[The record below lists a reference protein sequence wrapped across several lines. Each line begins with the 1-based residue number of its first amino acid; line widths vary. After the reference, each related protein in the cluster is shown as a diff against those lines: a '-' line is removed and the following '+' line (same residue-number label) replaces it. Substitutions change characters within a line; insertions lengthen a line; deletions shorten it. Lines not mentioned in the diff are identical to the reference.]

1 MTIYC
6 LLETIMV
13 WLEIIVVLGAIFF
26 GIRMGGIGIGLC
38 GGLGLAVLTIG
49 FGLPI
54 GSPPVDVI
62 LIIMTVVVA
71 ASALQ
76 AAGGMDY
83 LVRLASTF
91 MRKNPK
97 YLNIIAPITTW
108 VMTIMAG
115 TGFIVFSMLPVI
127 AEIAKDSGIRPSRT
141 LAGSVVASQI
151 AISGSPISAAM
162 AAMLTIMEGNGVTF
176 IVVMSVCLPASF
188 VAAMVAAFIASRQ
201 GCELED
207 DEVYLDRL
215 QKGLV
220 HKYEEKKGESTT
232 REKFSVVVF
241 LIATVAIVIL
251 AAFPQ
256 LRPGFDIGK
265 PMGTRDIIIICMLSA
280 ACLMVIFCKTSPNS
294 IVLAPTFRSG
304 MSSLAVILGIVTLGT
319 TFVDAHMDQIKAIA
333 GDVLSAY
340 PILLAVVLFFT
351 CALLYSQGATT
362 PLIIPLAIA
371 LDVPTWAILASFVA
385 VTGVFVLPTYPTS
398 LAAIEF
404 DSTGSTRVGKYI
416 LNHPFMLP
424 GLGGI
429 IAGVAFGF
437 IIAPMIV

>member
-1 MTIYC
+1 
-6 LLETIMV
+6 MV

-38 GGLGLAVLTIG
+38 GGLGLAILTLG

-83 LVRLASTF
+83 LVRVAGAF
-91 MRKNPK
+91 MRRNPK
-97 YLNIIAPITTW
+97 YINIIAPIITW
-108 VMTIMAG
+108 TMTIMAG
-115 TGFIVFSMLPVI
+115 TGFIVFSTLPVI
-127 AEIAKDSGIRPSRT
+127 AEVAKESGIRPSRT

-162 AAMLTIMEGNGVTF
+162 AAMLSIMEKESVTF
-176 IVVMSVCLPASF
+176 LQVMAVCLPASF

-207 DEVYLDRL
+207 DEVYLERL

-220 HKYEEKKGESTT
+220 KKHVEKLTPDTPQAKL
-232 REKFSVVVF
+232 SVILF
-241 LIATVAIVIL
+241 LLATVSIVIL
-251 AAFPQ
+251 AAFPS

-265 PMGTRDIIIICMLSA
+265 AMGTRDIIIICMMSA
-280 ACLMVIFCKTSPNS
+280 ACLMVVFCKTSTDS
-294 IVLAPTFRSG
+294 IVLAPTFRAG
-304 MSSLAVILGIVTLGT
+304 MSSVAVILGIVTLGT
-319 TFVDAHMDQIKAIA
+319 TLVDAHMLEIKEIA
-333 GDVLSAY
+333 GSVLKSY
-340 PILLAVVLFFT
+340 PMLLALVLFGT

-371 LDVPTWAILASFVA
+371 LDVPHWAILASYVA

-398 LAAIEF
+398 LAAMEF
-404 DSTGSTRVGKYI
+404 DTTGTTRVGKYV

-437 IIAPMIV
+437 MIAPMVMG

>member
-1 MTIYC
+1 
-6 LLETIMV
+6 MV
-13 WLEIIVVLGAIFF
+13 WLEIIVVLGAIFC
-26 GIRMGGIGIGLC
+26 GIRLGGIGIGLC
-38 GGLGLAVLTIG
+38 GGLGLAILTLG
-49 FGLPI
+49 FDLQI

-83 LVRLASTF
+83 LVRVAGNF
-91 MRKNPK
+91 MRRNPK
-97 YLNIIAPITTW
+97 YINIIAPIITW
-108 VMTIMAG
+108 SMTIMAG
-115 TGFIVFSMLPVI
+115 TGFIVFSTLPVI
-127 AEIAKDSGIRPSRT
+127 AEVAKESGIRPSRT
-141 LAGSVVASQI
+141 LAGSVVASQV

-176 IVVMSVCLPASF
+176 IQVMAVCLPASF

-201 GCELED
+201 GCELQD
-207 DEVYLDRL
+207 DEVYLERL

-220 HKYEEKKGESTT
+220 RKYEGQNSTT
-232 REKFSVVVF
+232 PGAKLSVALF
-241 LIATVAIVIL
+241 MLATIVIVIL
-251 AAFPQ
+251 AACPQ
-256 LRPGFDIGK
+256 LRPGFDAGN
-265 PMGTRDIIIICMLSA
+265 PMNTRDIIICMLAA
-280 ACLMVIFCKTSPNS
+280 ACLMVVLCKTSTDA
-294 IVLAPTFRSG
+294 IVLTSTFRSG

-319 TFVDAHMDQIKAIA
+319 TFIDAHLAEIKDIA
-333 GDVLSAY
+333 GDILRAY
-340 PILLAVVLFFT
+340 PMLLALVLFGT

-362 PLIIPLAIA
+362 PLIIPLAVA
-371 LDVPTWAILASFVA
+371 LGVPTWAILASYVA

-398 LAAIEF
+398 LAAMEF
-404 DSTGSTRVGKYI
+404 DTTGTTRVGKYV

-437 IIAPMIV
+437 IIAPMIA

>member
-1 MTIYC
+1 
-6 LLETIMV
+6 MV
-13 WLEIIVVLGAIFF
+13 WLEVIVVLGAIFF

-76 AAGGMDY
+76 AAGGMDF
-83 LVRLASTF
+83 LVRAAGTF

-97 YLNIIAPITTW
+97 YINIIAPITTW

-127 AEIAKDSGIRPSRT
+127 AEIAKDSGVRPSRT

-207 DEVYLDRL
+207 DQVYLERL

-220 HKYEEKKGESTT
+220 HKYEEKKGDSTT
-232 REKFSVVVF
+232 REKFSVVLF
-241 LIATVAIVIL
+241 LLATIAIVIL

-319 TFVDAHMDQIKAIA
+319 TFVDAHMEQIKEIA
-333 GDVLSAY
+333 GDVLAAY
-340 PILLAVVLFFT
+340 PILLALVLFCT

>member
-1 MTIYC
+1 
-6 LLETIMV
+6 MV

-83 LVRLASTF
+83 LVRLASKF
-91 MRKNPK
+91 MRKKPK
-97 YLNIIAPITTW
+97 YLNIIAPIITW

-207 DEVYLDRL
+207 DEVYLERL

-220 HKYEEKKGESTT
+220 HKYEEKTGESTT
-232 REKFSVVVF
+232 REKFSVVLF
-241 LIATVAIVIL
+241 IIATVAIVIL

-280 ACLMVIFCKTSPNS
+280 ACLMVIFCKHHQT
-294 IVLAPTFRSG
+294 
-304 MSSLAVILGIVTLGT
+304 
-319 TFVDAHMDQIKAIA
+319 Q
-333 GDVLSAY
+333 
-340 PILLAVVLFFT
+340 
-351 CALLYSQGATT
+351 
-362 PLIIPLAIA
+362 
-371 LDVPTWAILASFVA
+371 SF
-385 VTGVFVLPTYPTS
+385 
-398 LAAIEF
+398 
-404 DSTGSTRVGKYI
+404 
-416 LNHPFMLP
+416 
-424 GLGGI
+424 
-429 IAGVAFGF
+429 
-437 IIAPMIV
+437 